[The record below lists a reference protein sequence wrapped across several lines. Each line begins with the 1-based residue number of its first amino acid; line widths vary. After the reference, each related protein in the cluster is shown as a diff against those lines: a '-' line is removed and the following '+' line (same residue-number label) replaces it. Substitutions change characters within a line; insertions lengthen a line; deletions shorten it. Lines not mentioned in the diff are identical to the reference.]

1 MLFAILYQ
9 LLLRRNSGIL
19 LIRKYV
25 QTFKAHIYQLTPDR
39 FLSQYFS
46 MLLFIV
52 FYTMVLS
59 TATAQTS
66 EAKEQEFEL
75 QPYVGIGLG
84 GWDPGES
91 ELEEDTGME
100 LYIGAKFNAIFA
112 VEFGGFYGYSEE
124 VETNNE
130 FELDSYSL
138 AGVAHYPL
146 NQHIDLVGKLGLYYW
161 QTELRRSDVCF
172 ILCSD
177 GEKLNSDSGTDMFFS
192 YGINFHVSKSVS
204 LGLAQSHYSF
214 DTLGYETDSVM
225 TSLRLTWWF

>member
-1 MLFAILYQ
+1 MLLAIVYQ
-9 LLLRRNSGIL
+9 LLLRRKSGIL
-19 LIRKYV
+19 LNRKYV
-25 QTFKAHIYQLTPDR
+25 QTFKTFIYQLTPAK
-39 FLSQYFS
+39 LVSHHLGLLVIIALYS
-46 MLLFIV
+46 MIV
-52 FYTMVLS
+52 G
-59 TATAQTS
+59 TAQAQTS
-66 EAKEQEFEL
+66 ETAEQEFDL

-84 GWDPGES
+84 GWEPGES
-91 ELEEDTGME
+91 DLEEDTGIE

-112 VEFGGFYGYSEE
+112 VELGGFYGYTEE

-138 AGVAHYPL
+138 AGVVHYPL
-146 NQHIDLVGKLGLYYW
+146 NEHVDLVGKLGLYYW
-161 QTELRRSDVCF
+161 KSELRRSDVCF

-177 GEKLNSDSGTDMFFS
+177 GEKLNSDSGMDMFFS
-192 YGINFHVSKSVS
+192 YGINFHVSKSLS